1 MTRSIKQLLGIVLIA
16 LASMSA
22 SASEV
27 TDSVPSWWKFVPNFH
42 GTFRAFYEYSTDIH
56 QSRFYVADA
65 RLTMGGYILPWAD
78 YFMQVNF
85 DSQGKIMILDAF
97 GRIHPT
103 KDKRLDLYIG
113 QMRVPINYAACE
125 NPWEYHFS
133 EVMLTE
139 KLAGLRSVGV
149 KAGYTFPKSTF
160 YVEGGMFNAT
170 GIGDHTVWNR
180 AFTYAIKANWRKAGF
195 WPELAFLSRTPGGYG
210 AGARTNT
217 VDASLEWQHGSWFAE
232 AEYLYSHYTHST
244 HKAAQAYGVMASY
257 TFHPNWRMAN
267 RWSVEGRF
275 DGITDASD
283 GMFDA
288 NHKLATTIFAHRR
301 VSVGTTLGYR
311 SAKGLLVDFRVNYFH
326 CFYSDPEAPAAATD
340 KSKIVAGAIFHF

>member
-1 MTRSIKQLLGIVLIA
+1 MNHPLKRLLGFVLTV
-16 LASMSA
+16 LASLNVSA
-22 SASEV
+22 SDG
-27 TDSVPSWWKFVPNFH
+27 TDSLPSWWKFIPDFH

-56 QSRFYVADA
+56 QSRFHVADA

-85 DSQGKIMILDAF
+85 NSQGKIMILDAF
-97 GRIHPT
+97 GRIHPAGNQ
-103 KDKRLDLYIG
+103 KLDIYIG
-113 QMRVPINYAACE
+113 QMRVPVNYAACE

-139 KLAGLRSVGV
+139 KLAALRSVGV
-149 KAGYTFPKSTF
+149 KAGYTLPGTTF
-160 YVEGGMFNAT
+160 YLEGGMFNAT
-170 GIGDHTVWNR
+170 AMADHTVWNR
-180 AFTYAIKANWRKAGF
+180 AFTYAIKANWRKSGF
-195 WPELAFLSRTPGGYG
+195 WPEVAFLSRTPGGYG
-210 AGARTNT
+210 AGARINT
-217 VDASLEWQHGSWFAE
+217 VDASLEWKHGQWFAE
-232 AEYLYSHYTHST
+232 AEYLYSHYTHGT
-244 HKAAQAYGVMASY
+244 HKPAQAYGVMASY
-257 TFHPNWRMAN
+257 TFLPNWRLAN

-283 GMFDA
+283 GLFDS
-288 NHKLATTIFAHRR
+288 NHKLATTIFSHRR

-326 CFYSDPEAPAAATD
+326 CFYSDPEAPAAAVD